1 MMRLFAAALVV
12 AGALAAHAAEPVAFV
27 ADLQGNATIEG
38 SGKVAFL
45 AELAA
50 GTRLLLGT
58 GATVSVTYAST
69 GAEFTLQGP
78 GEFLVAPAEVKAE
91 RGAAP
96 RKRTVSVVPDPAV
109 VARAS
114 RTANA
119 SLRMRGMGLQGSNKI
134 ALEFPVGGTRVTT
147 LQPVL
152 RWSGEADAEEFNV
165 SVADQAGK
173 EVWKGSVKPATA
185 KPAVKLAPATIYTWT
200 VGTPKGG
207 KAEGRFETVSAAA
220 MARADKSRASARTV
234 SERVMHALVLQ
245 EMGATQEAKE
255 AFAALARDRPDLP
268 ELAALGR

>member
-1 MMRLFAAALVV
+1 VIRKLAFALIA
-12 AGALAAHAAEPVAFV
+12 AGALAANAAEPVAFV

-38 SGKVAFL
+38 DGKVNFL

-58 GATVSVTYAST
+58 GATVAVTYAST
-69 GAEFTLQGP
+69 GSEFTFHGP
-78 GEFLVAPAEVKAE
+78 GEFLVAAAEVKAE
-91 RGAAP
+91 RGVAP
-96 RKRTVSVVPDPAV
+96 KKRTVSVLPDPAV
-109 VARAS
+109 VAKAS

-119 SLRMRGMGLQGSNKI
+119 SLRMRGIGLQAGNKI
-134 ALEFPVGGTRVTT
+134 ALEFPVGGTRITT

-165 SVADQAGK
+165 SVADSAGK
-173 EVWKGSVKPATA
+173 EVWKGSVKPAMA
-185 KPAVKLAPATIYTWT
+185 KPAVKLSPATIYTWT
-200 VGTPKGG
+200 VMTPKGG
-207 KAEGRFETVSAAA
+207 RAEGRFETVSAAA
-220 MARADKSRASARTV
+220 MARADKSRVSARTV